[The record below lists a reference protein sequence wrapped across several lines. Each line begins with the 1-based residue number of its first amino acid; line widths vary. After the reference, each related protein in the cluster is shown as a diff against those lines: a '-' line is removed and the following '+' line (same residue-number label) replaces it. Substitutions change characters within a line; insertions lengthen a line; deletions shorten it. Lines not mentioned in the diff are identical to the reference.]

1 MRRRRWLLGGALIV
15 ALALLGA
22 WVWPDHSAS
31 GPARSLVD
39 IHGRVVALSGGEAI
53 PGAYVI
59 VNLRG
64 ATVDRRGRAGPYG
77 CFAESGVAKADAD
90 GNWRYQVEI
99 VDAEATQ
106 ILLDPTLRVYAPG
119 WVRAQELGPPYK
131 TTPIQASFDTENRIA
146 LVPSDDALDA
156 RFGHLQTLN
165 WDNCDFEPARY
176 ASNGWVA
183 LHLAINAEVWRNW
196 CRVDGPWHENRTAHD
211 FGRVIRLLA
220 RPVQAEVQLSTY
232 RKAARDFPTMNP
244 AMGHK
249 TIDGLA
255 SSLAGD
261 IYHERRL
268 SLRSIVPLYE
278 SSDMDPRP
286 TYEPQIS
293 RWEARI
299 GAKPPV
305 TPEQQAAVCAR
316 FGPDHFVD
324 TEEKP

>member
-1 MRRRRWLLGGALIV
+1 MRRRRWWVGGGLVAALG
-15 ALALLGA
+15 LLGA
-22 WVWPDHSAS
+22 WVWSRPAIE

-77 CFAESGVAKADAD
+77 CFAESGVAKVDAD

-146 LVPSDDALDA
+146 LVTSDDALDA
-156 RFGHLQTLN
+156 RLGHLQTLN
-165 WDNCDFEPARY
+165 ADNCDFSPAHL
-176 ASNGWVA
+176 APNGWVA

-196 CRVDGPWHENRTAHD
+196 CTANGPWHENRSAHE
-211 FGRVIRLLA
+211 FGRIARLLR
-220 RPVQAEVQLSTY
+220 RPQYIEIAALQRWSRAENVDRA
-232 RKAARDFPTMNP
+232 RKA
-244 AMGHK
+244 
-249 TIDGLA
+249 
-255 SSLAGD
+255 
-261 IYHERRL
+261 
-268 SLRSIVPLYE
+268 LYQITE
-278 SSDMDPRP
+278 LVP
-286 TYEPQIS
+286 TYAIGDLDS
-293 RWEARI
+293 RPEYPEAAARWDSTV

-305 TPEQQAAVCAR
+305 TPVQQAVVCAR
-316 FGPDHFVD
+316 FDPETFVL
-324 TEEKP
+324 TEEQP